1 MKRWWVLLLTLLLM
15 LPATAALAGGGGNL
29 ELSRGYLEV
38 AEGKVPIY
46 LQALQHGVYPVDD
59 AQITVKA
66 VRPDGQAVTWT
77 GALDPT
83 YGNDN
88 VYLVWARFDQP
99 GDWKLTFEAKSALF
113 FPPHERTL
121 RVLPAGSKVRPLGD
135 ITMVERGHFPSGAPG
150 QVQRPALEPEY
161 DQPLGARMVTPAL
174 AGGGLVL
181 AGAAALL
188 AWRRRGKKF
197 RA

>member
-1 MKRWWVLLLTLLLM
+1 MKHWWVLLLTLLLI
-15 LPATAALAGGGGNL
+15 LPATAALAGRGGNL
-29 ELSRGYLEV
+29 QLSRGYLEV

-66 VRPDGQAVTWT
+66 VRPDGQTLTWT

-99 GDWKLTFEAKSALF
+99 GDWKLTFEAKSRILF
-113 FPPHERTL
+113 AGYERTI

-150 QVQRPALEPEY
+150 PVQRPALEPEY
-161 DQPLGARMVTPAL
+161 DQPLGARIVTPAL
-174 AGGGLVL
+174 AGGGVIL

-188 AWRRRGKKF
+188 AWRKRRNTV
-197 RA
+197 R